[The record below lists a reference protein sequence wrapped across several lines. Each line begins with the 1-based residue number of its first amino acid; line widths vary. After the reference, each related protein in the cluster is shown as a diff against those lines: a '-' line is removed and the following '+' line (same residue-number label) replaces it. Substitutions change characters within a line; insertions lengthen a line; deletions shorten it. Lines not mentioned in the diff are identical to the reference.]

1 MKIGYW
7 AAINS
12 SYGSAQALRGLKVGL
27 EQEQTPL
34 EQKQTPLH
42 AQRGRG
48 SMGAGEVIKGGK
60 AVNFRVVAPFSFTF

>member
-7 AAINS
+7 ASINS
-12 SYGSAQALRGLKVGL
+12 SYGSSEALRGLKVGL
-27 EQEQTPL
+27 EQE
-34 EQKQTPLH
+34 QTPLH

-60 AVNFRVVAPFSFTF
+60 AVNFPSI